1 MMKRFNKSTKGSPV
15 SERQPILVRAARI
28 RTEANDAASTAEPA
42 ALPTGMLVVDGRV
55 AAIGDAEKL
64 AAEHPDARIDD
75 FGAATITPGLVDGH
89 MHPIWGLSLA
99 RGAALAD
106 CESLDEVVQAL
117 RDEAASLADGE
128 WLLGWGFEP
137 RLLGDA
143 PVTNDFIH
151 EAVGAERPVYIT
163 LFDAH
168 SALVSRAALVA
179 AGITEPARFADGGG
193 IIERADADGRVG
205 VDRLS
210 GHVLEFEAIERML
223 VAVPQPS
230 IAEQAARLRELLG
243 EMARTGLT
251 GAHVPDAQPRDLV
264 EVLDAIEADGEL
276 PMRLRI
282 SPWCTPAMSEADVE
296 ALVARLGRG
305 GRRWQLEGVKLFID
319 GTIDGGTAWLEE
331 PDTAGECTHGFW
343 HDPERYARNVRR
355 LHELGVPTI
364 THAIGDRGVRFVV
377 ETLAALPGNGVQHRI
392 DHLELVAEDV
402 IDRIGELGISVC
414 VQPSHCT
421 LFTHPEGLDTWSQ
434 RLGEPRNQQGW
445 KTRRYLEAGAVEAL
459 GSDWP
464 VAPYDP
470 RAIIAD
476 AQLRHPHDRDT
487 APIHPEQALTAAEAL
502 TGYTSMVPRSVG
514 HSGSSLAVGDAAD
527 FTVWGADPVVADPRD
542 LVTVP
547 IIATAIDGVLVFD
560 TRG

>member
-1 MMKRFNKSTKGSPV
+1 MSSSP
-15 SERQPILVRAARI
+15 QLLVRAARI
-28 RTEANDAASTAEPA
+28 RAEVQPA
-42 ALPTGMLVVDGRV
+42 PATGLLIADGKV
-55 AAIGDAEKL
+55 AAIGDAETL
-64 AAEHPDARIDD
+64 AAEHPGVRIDD
-75 FGAATITPGLVDGH
+75 FGGATITPGLVDGH

-99 RGAALAD
+99 RGAALAE
-106 CESLDEVVQAL
+106 CESLAEVVEAL
-117 RDEAASLADGE
+117 RAEAAGLAEGE

-137 RLLGDA
+137 RLLGGA
-143 PVTNDFIH
+143 PVTNDFVH
-151 EAVGAERPVYIT
+151 EAVGAERPVYLT

-168 SALVSRAALVA
+168 SAIVSRAGLVA
-179 AGITEPARFADGGG
+179 AGVDGAERFADGGG
-193 IIERADADGRVG
+193 IVEHADADARGLVG
-205 VDRLS
+205 IDRLS
-210 GHVLEFEAIERML
+210 GHVLEFGAIER
-223 VAVPQPS
+223 VSAAVPQPS
-230 IAEQAARLRELLG
+230 IDAQAARLHELLT

-264 EVLDAIEADGEL
+264 EVLEAIEARGEL

-282 SPWCTPAMSEADVE
+282 SPWCTPSMTPADVD
-296 ALVARLGRG
+296 ALAASLDRS
-305 GRRWQLEGVKLFID
+305 GRRWRFEGVKLFID

-331 PDTAGECTHGFW
+331 PDTVGESTHGFW
-343 HDPERYARNVRR
+343 HEPEQYARAVRR

-377 ETLAALPGNGVQHRI
+377 DTLAALPPNGLQHRI
-392 DHLELVAEDV
+392 DHLELVADDV
-402 IDRIGELGISVC
+402 IDRIGEFGIAVC

-476 AQLRHPHDRDT
+476 AQLRHPHDRGT

-514 HSGSSLAVGDAAD
+514 LAGGGLAVGDDAD
-527 FTVWGADPVVADPRD
+527 FTVWAADPVTADPHD
-542 LVTVP
+542 IAALP
-547 IIATAIDGVLVFD
+547 ILATAIAGELVVD
-560 TRG
+560 ERA